1 MGRRQYAVHRWLGAL
16 AGVQLLLW
24 SAGGFVFA
32 THDIDW
38 VRGERGRNPAAKA
51 SLALAHVRLSP
62 AELAS
67 RLGAG
72 AQAGAKAGANIEHLE
87 LRMLLDR
94 PVYEIRQPGR
104 TSLIDARTGAPRSP
118 VDRDTA
124 LAIALADR
132 KGSPAV
138 MSVERIEAD
147 PPVEYRGRPLPAWQ
161 VTLADGEGTHIYVA
175 ADSGR
180 ITARRND
187 AWRRFDF
194 FWMLHTMDYS
204 GRDDFNHPLLMGFAL
219 LGLLSAGSGL
229 VLWGAR
235 LRRHRRRRRRG
246 RGASGVIAAG

>member
-16 AGVQLLLW
+16 AGIQLLLW
-24 SAGGFVFA
+24 SAGGLVFA

-38 VRGERGRNPAAKA
+38 VHGEHGRNPAAEA
-51 SLALAHVRLSP
+51 PLALAHVRLAP

-67 RLGAG
+67 RLSAD
-72 AQAGAKAGANIEHLE
+72 AQIEHLE

-94 PVYEIRQPGR
+94 PVYEVRQPGR
-104 TSLIDARTGAPRSP
+104 TSLIDAQTGAPRSP
-118 VDRDTA
+118 VDQDTA

-138 MSVERIEAD
+138 MGIERIETD

-161 VTLADGEGTHIYVA
+161 VILADGEGTHIYVA

-194 FWMLHTMDYS
+194 FWMLHTMDYA
-204 GRDDFNHPLLMGFAL
+204 GRDDFNHPLLIGFAL
-219 LGLLSAGSGL
+219 LGLLSAGSGM

-235 LRRHRRRRRRG
+235 LLRRRRRRA
-246 RGASGVIAAG
+246 RDASGVIAAR